1 MKEYEYSF
9 KVESLKPYID
19 YAVNNGY
26 EEISNNDEIRDLYSN
41 DSSKIARLTYIN
53 DSIILDFKE
62 KGDTSIILKERE
74 ESEPIQANKE
84 EKETIL
90 SILDVLNYKMINHLE
105 RKRIVYKKNNVKFE
119 LDSYTYPNK
128 EFIVGIEGKKEE
140 VDKVYNELKQS

>member
-26 EEISNNDEIRDLYSN
+26 EEISNNNEIRDLYSN

-62 KGDTSIILKERE
+62 KGYFYYFK
-74 ESEPIQANKE
+74 
-84 EKETIL
+84 
-90 SILDVLNYKMINHLE
+90 
-105 RKRIVYKKNNVKFE
+105 RKRRK
-119 LDSYTYPNK
+119 
-128 EFIVGIEGKKEE
+128 
-140 VDKVYNELKQS
+140 